1 MKRDKF
7 NFNIW
12 LFGFYFVHL
21 DDFQANIKNDLPY
34 KLVKILTIIFVGIL
48 PYCFSHFTWYKIMVY
63 FVEDYFPLPIH
74 LRKLIEEGNKI
85 DWDWDIRDI
94 YEVHQLDQ

>member
-1 MKRDKF
+1 MRKLH
-7 NFNIW
+7 IW
-12 LFGFYFVHL
+12 LFGFYFVYL
-21 DDFQANIKNDLPY
+21 DDFQSDY
-34 KLVKILTIIFVGIL
+34 KIIGGIIYYLVKILTTLIVGIL

-94 YEVHQLDQ
+94 YEVNQLDQ